1 MQEAS
6 DSDDDSFALPKK
18 FRKAEDTGPKKKTK
32 KERKEESSLAQ
43 EYMLFQ
49 MPALYVRGLGDL

>member
-32 KERKEESSLAQ
+32 KERKAESSLAQ
-43 EYMLFQ
+43 EYDDKVLKQ
-49 MPALYVRGLGDL
+49 QSKLQAI